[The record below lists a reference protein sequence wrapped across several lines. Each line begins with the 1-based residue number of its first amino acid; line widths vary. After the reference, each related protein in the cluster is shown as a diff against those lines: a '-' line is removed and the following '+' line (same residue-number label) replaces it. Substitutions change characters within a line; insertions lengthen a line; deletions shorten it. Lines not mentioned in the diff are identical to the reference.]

1 MSHAHVYTKYCPR
14 NPHITTNHPT
24 LPFKVKG
31 KGVFCN
37 SMDSMQ
43 RPRTTLR
50 VNPDTSTY
58 HQPDSGHVWLDPGLT
73 SHRFAAAR
81 KTPSGR
87 GASSPRDVLSSRAR
101 RATPAGTG
109 LR

>member
-1 MSHAHVYTKYCPR
+1 MFTQSIAHEILTSP
-14 NPHITTNHPT
+14 PT
-24 LPFKVKG
+24 IQLYLFKVKG

-37 SMDSMQ
+37 SIDSMQ
-43 RPRTTLR
+43 RPRTTLL

-58 HQPDSGHVWLDPGLT
+58 HQPDNGHVWLDPGLT